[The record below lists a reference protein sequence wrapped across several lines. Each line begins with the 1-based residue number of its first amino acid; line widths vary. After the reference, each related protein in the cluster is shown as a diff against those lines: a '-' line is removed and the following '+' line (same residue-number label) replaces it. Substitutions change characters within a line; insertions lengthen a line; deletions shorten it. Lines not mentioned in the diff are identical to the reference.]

1 MMLSPRILVSSF
13 GLLLGNLLILNGL
26 VPSNVTLCVLFL
38 TLFCI
43 SFFLRVFYKG
53 FIHFWGESFY
63 QIVLVL
69 LLFSST
75 LIIAYGRIGLNA
87 HLTHC
92 FATVFAA
99 GMVGPA
105 NGLITQMMPSGSEN
119 YANSG
124 GSWREYL
131 NLSPEQGEGGGNL
144 NQPANQANQP
154 ANQANQPANQPV
166 VYEDNTGEPRGSH
179 YWRLREFGFDYVQ
192 TMNTPD
198 GGPMPC
204 ASRVTRV
211 FEIIAGPR
219 YRSARG
225 LQEILHPV
233 GVDPNNNPVLH
244 QSQRIFADIRAR
256 RVRNEDLDRY
266 EFNEGDHL

>member
-131 NLSPEQGEGGGNL
+131 NLSPEQGEGGGILINRLIRLINRLIRLINRLINRLSTRTIRGNL
-144 NQPANQANQP
+144 EEAI
-154 ANQANQPANQPV
+154 
-166 VYEDNTGEPRGSH
+166 TG
-179 YWRLREFGFDYVQ
+179 GFVNSALI
-192 TMNTPD
+192 T
-198 GGPMPC
+198 
-204 ASRVTRV
+204 SR
-211 FEIIAGPR
+211 
-219 YRSARG
+219 
-225 LQEILHPV
+225 Q
-233 GVDPNNNPVLH
+233 
-244 QSQRIFADIRAR
+244 
-256 RVRNEDLDRY
+256 
-266 EFNEGDHL
+266 